1 MRGDPPKITKDPMYQ
16 MLRVDDVKGFNK
28 RKEQGGTCD
37 LTGVDLRGLDLRGL
51 QADGLDFSGSYM
63 RDADLRG
70 VDFSGAILDGVSI
83 RGARISGTLFPRDV
97 PAEEIRLSWEQ
108 GTRMRAHRPPQDGPQ
123 T

>member
-1 MRGDPPKITKDPMYQ
+1 MRSDPPKITKDPMYQ
-16 MLRVDDVKGFNK
+16 MLRVDDVKGFNR

-70 VDFSGAILDGVSI
+70 VDFSGANLDGVSI

-97 PAEEIRLSWEQ
+97 TAEEIRLSWEQ
-108 GTRMRAHRPPQDGPQ
+108 GTRMRARPAPGGQPQS
-123 T
+123 